1 MRENDVILLLNIL
14 SPYGLVKG
22 PWIVVQ
28 LGLMPRK
35 YSVKETLLL
44 RIQNKGKEQIQKDIP
59 RQKVSNRHLS
69 CFSFSATLNNIA
81 VKMVVHIFFQVSVF
95 SLQKNTQK

>member
-1 MRENDVILLLNIL
+1 MLCL
-14 SPYGLVKG
+14 K
-22 PWIVVQ
+22 
-28 LGLMPRK
+28 
-35 YSVKETLLL
+35 
-44 RIQNKGKEQIQKDIP
+44 QNKGKEQIQKDIP

-95 SLQKNTQK
+95 FPSEKYPEVELLYHMIEVFLIF